1 MVAGSTRGTAAL
13 RWERIAARDGAE
25 TLLVSN
31 GEREQLVYSR
41 RAPREQAARQVADL
55 ELWDCDLVVWIG
67 LGLGHH
73 LRALLERRGSTG
85 AAAPRMIAVEPSR
98 DWAAAWQRD
107 SSLCELSEE
116 ALETVIVPD
125 GSDWQGRLRD
135 QLSRPGT
142 GSIRAFVL
150 PHVGEIDADFRARSL
165 EVLEMIESV
174 GAATES
180 TGIDLAAGDAGAASP
195 ELRTA
200 FEAWQSLGN
209 PLRAYEVAKKAGDPN
224 WQAEA
229 AAAWTALFER
239 FRANFEANRV
249 PLGSHHLV
257 GSRADAFR
265 FTGDVERDLA
275 LCEDVAWTVA
285 EAGVGL
291 LVVRDGVWKK
301 LDYGDP
307 PAELGD
313 LAKEL
318 MPIVWDDIAS
328 PHWLRW
334 FREKRP
340 EQFLTMRPTV
350 YVVLRSRA
358 MFRIL
363 LHAEVWADVLGAS
376 DYYWLIGPNAASAMR
391 DLLVRRPMLLPP
403 IKHFR
408 VDLDRAPT
416 DLPWESIAHWAA
428 AERERRFHHDNRMA
442 ALHYER
448 VEAEGWPK
456 LRGGRTTPSRAT
468 APASVAQHRGRGST
482 DPRARRAD
490 DSGSPLRILFIT
502 CRYTT
507 VLQYTI
513 SDLSAAFEAIGCET
527 QTIIELDD
535 TERINNHEV
544 ARRIARFRPDLIV
557 QIDSLRP
564 HFPWVDSRIPYV
576 GWLQDRLPRLFE
588 PDVIAQLGMRDL
600 ALAMWPELAEQ
611 CRKAGYPE
619 VGLLP
624 VAVNAER
631 YSSPTET
638 IEPSEGAELD
648 VAFVSNVKEPSIPGL
663 LEAIAEYCRE
673 HGYGW
678 GDPTHYAALLDWLEQ
693 TVHLKVPDGLRSDF
707 QFQLYVEFE
716 RYLQRIEVVRWA
728 IDAGL
733 RIGLFGAG
741 WEQSSEFAPYARG
754 WVKPGAELR
763 DLYRNALCHLQ
774 INLDTNVHTRV
785 FECLASGGVVIARAH
800 PTDRSPGGLAE
811 HLEIGREVLTFADRE
826 EFVAVVERL
835 RAQAAWRR
843 EVARR
848 GHARVLRE
856 HTYQHRAREIL
867 RAVSA
872 RLETEF
878 GHGLAT
884 RSDFALDPRA
894 RTVGSR
900 FANGK
905 VGS

>member
-1 MVAGSTRGTAAL
+1 MGAGSTRGGVSL
-13 RWERIAARDGAE
+13 RWERLPARDGAE

-31 GEREQLVYSR
+31 GEREQLVYSK
-41 RAPREQAARQVADL
+41 RAPLEQAGRQVAEV
-55 ELWDCDLVVWIG
+55 ELWDCDLVIWIG

-73 LRALLERRGSTG
+73 VRALLEHRESRDGEG
-85 AAAPRMIAVEPSR
+85 PRMIAVEPSP
-98 DWAAAWQRD
+98 DWAMTWQRD
-107 SSLCELSEE
+107 SSLQELAER
-116 ALETVIVPD
+116 ALEDVIVPD
-125 GSDWQGRLRD
+125 ASNWQDRLRD
-135 QLSRPGT
+135 HLTRPDV
-142 GSIRAFVL
+142 GSVRAFVL
-150 PHVGEIDADFRARSL
+150 PHVGEVDADFRARSL
-165 EVLEMIESV
+165 EVLEMIEST
-174 GAATES
+174 GAGVNSADPER
-180 TGIDLAAGDAGAASP
+180 SP
-195 ELRTA
+195 NSSLTVWSELRAA

-209 PLRAYEVAKKAGDPN
+209 PLRAYEVAKKAGQRS
-224 WQAEA
+224 WQDEA
-229 AAAWTALFER
+229 SAAWTVLLAQWQER
-239 FRANFEANRV
+239 FEANRAA
-249 PLGSHHLV
+249 LDGHHLV
-257 GSRADAFR
+257 GSRAEAFR
-265 FTGDVERDLA
+265 FTGDVERDLG

-285 EAGVGL
+285 ESGVGL
-291 LVVRDGVWKK
+291 LVRRDGIWRK

-307 PAELGD
+307 PVELGD
-313 LAKEL
+313 LAQEL
-318 MPIVWDDIAS
+318 MPIVWDDVAS

-334 FREKRP
+334 FRDHRP

-363 LHAEVWADVLGAS
+363 LHAEMWPEVLGAS
-376 DYYWLIGPNAASAMR
+376 DYYWLVGPNASSGLR

-408 VDLDRAPT
+408 VDLDPAPVE
-416 DLPWESIAHWAA
+416 LPWESTAHWATA
-428 AERERRFHHDNRMA
+428 IRERRFHHDNRMA

-456 LRGGRTTPSRAT
+456 LRGR
-468 APASVAQHRGRGST
+468 SVYS
-482 DPRARRAD
+482 D
-490 DSGSPLRILFIT
+490 SPLRVLFIT

-513 SDLSAAFEAIGCET
+513 ADLSEAFEKIGCET
-527 QTIIELDD
+527 RTIIEFDD

-544 ARRIARFRPDLIV
+544 ARQIACFRPDLIV

-564 HFPWVDSRIPYV
+564 HFSWVDPRIPYV

-588 PDVIAQLGMRDL
+588 PEVVAQLGDRDL
-600 ALAMWPELAEQ
+600 ALAMWPELADQ

-619 VGLLP
+619 VELLS
-624 VAVNAER
+624 VAVNADR
-631 YSSPTET
+631 YSTRADTP
-638 IEPSEGAELD
+638 EPSRSAEESPLD

-663 LEAIAEYCRE
+663 LDAIAEYCRE

-678 GDPTHYAALLDWLEQ
+678 GDPSHYAALLEWLER
-693 TVHLKVPDGLRSDF
+693 TVDLRVPAGARSDF

-733 RIGLFGAG
+733 RIGLYGAG
-741 WEQSSEFAPYARG
+741 WEQSKEFAPYARG

-763 DLYRNALCHLQ
+763 DLYRDALCHLQ

-785 FECLASGGVVIARAH
+785 FECLASGGVVIARSH
-800 PTDRSPGGLAE
+800 PTDRRPGGLAE
-811 HLEIGREVLTFADRE
+811 HLEIGREVLTFADQD

-835 RAQAAWRR
+835 REQPAWRR
-843 EVARR
+843 EVARHGR
-848 GHARVLRE
+848 ERVLRE
-856 HTYQHRAREIL
+856 HTYEHRAREIL

-872 RLETEF
+872 RLEREL
-878 GHGLAT
+878 GNSPARL
-884 RSDFALDPRA
+884 DFALGPQARA
-894 RTVGSR
+894 IGSR